1 MAKEMNVKTLGIVGL
16 VSQLKSGQI
25 NREAEMQRS
34 YVWGQKEQTELIDSV
49 FQVSTT
55 YIPPLIGAE
64 TEVEIEVKGKLE
76 KVIDLLDGKQRS
88 TTLEKFLNDEIKLGY
103 NIRPVVIENED
114 DTVETYIVQGK
125 KWSEIPERAKQV
137 FKNCKIQMVYFK
149 DMTQQER
156 ELQFIKLQG
165 GKKLSNAEVNK
176 VRIGGTVREFI
187 YKQLATDL
195 WTKYINVSSNR
206 EVKFETMQQVLM
218 IMSNSFDLS
227 GKSLQAFSEDS
238 AIVDAETMNQVE
250 SVTGYLNEVAK
261 LIKKFSLPS
270 ELQSLEE
277 SEATA
282 KLETKELK
290 KYLKAIDYLKKVH
303 VPVIYN
309 TALKAI
315 LNNVSAKD
323 FAKFVSKF
331 FFDVPARYKR
341 FVESDTTSS
350 ASVKIRLE
358 EMDKALINEFKIVTK
373 VVEVVEVE
381 VVEIQQEEKQWEQPL
396 QTENIEPA
404 ITVTAEELNDEAD
417 TKEEQT
423 EESNTDQEDVK
434 AILNIIDNVA

>member
-1 MAKEMNVKTLGIVGL
+1 MAKEMLTKTFGIVGL

-25 NREAEMQRS
+25 NRDAEMQRS

-49 FQVSTT
+49 FQVLTT

-64 TEVEIEVKGKLE
+64 TEVEVEIKGKQE

-114 DTVETYIVQGK
+114 DTVETYIVAGK
-125 KWSEIPERAKQV
+125 KWSEIPDRAKQV

-149 DMTQQER
+149 DMTQHER

-176 VRIGGTVREFI
+176 VRIGDEVRTFI

-195 WTKYINVSSNR
+195 WTRYINVSSNR

-218 IMSNSFDLS
+218 IMTNQFDLS

-250 SVTGYLNEVAK
+250 SVTEYLNEVVK
-261 LIKKFSLPS
+261 LIKKFSLPV
-270 ELQSLEE
+270 ELQKFEE

-282 KLETKELK
+282 KLEPKELK

-303 VPVIYN
+303 VSVIYN

-315 LNNVSAKD
+315 LNDINVKD
-323 FAKFVSKF
+323 FAKFIAKF

-358 EMDKALINEFKIVTK
+358 EMDKALVNEFKIAAK
-373 VVEVVEVE
+373 VAEVKT
-381 VVEIQQEEKQWEQPL
+381 EIIETQEEEKETENLEPSITATAKEFSENQEEQP
-396 QTENIEPA
+396 
-404 ITVTAEELNDEAD
+404 
-417 TKEEQT
+417 EQT
-423 EESNTDQEDVK
+423 DSLDQDQDKEDAQ